1 MKRRFFLALMMI
13 LGLSATGCR
22 SQTAV
27 YSAHDAGD
35 GTVRTYRADS
45 GTVRYATIA
54 VLRRNGAEYI
64 EEKSDHVLGG
74 FPVTAISWGAH
85 AGVWIEVS
93 EDGTRVTA
101 ITKRKV
107 PLNAVTNLT
116 ENGFHED
123 LAAALGER
131 GAER

>member
-1 MKRRFFLALMMI
+1 MKRRLFLSLMI

-22 SQTAV
+22 SQMAV
-27 YSAHDAGD
+27 YSAHDEGD

-54 VLRRNGAEYI
+54 VLKKNGAEYV
-64 EEKSDHVLGG
+64 EQKQDHVLGDFG
-74 FPVTAISWGAH
+74 VTAFWWGAH

-93 EDGTRVTA
+93 ADGTRVTA

-107 PLNAVTNLT
+107 AVNAVTSLT

-123 LAAALGER
+123 LAAALGEV
-131 GAER
+131 GVER

>member
-1 MKRRFFLALMMI
+1 MI
-13 LGLSATGCR
+13 LGTGCR
-22 SQTAV
+22 SQMAV
-27 YSAHDAGD
+27 YSAHDEGD
-35 GTVRTYRADS
+35 GTARTYRADS

-64 EEKSDHVLGG
+64 VEKSDHVLGG

-101 ITKRKV
+101 ITKRKM

-116 ENGFHED
+116 ENGFHEE

-131 GAER
+131 GVER